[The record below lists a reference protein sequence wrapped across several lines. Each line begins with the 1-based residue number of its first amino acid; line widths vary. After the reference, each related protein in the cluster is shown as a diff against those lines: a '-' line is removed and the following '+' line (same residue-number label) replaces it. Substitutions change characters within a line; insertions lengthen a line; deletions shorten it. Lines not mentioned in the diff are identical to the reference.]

1 MCAKFALEY
10 NEFKMTALD
19 EIKARIDIVDL
30 VSETVQLRRSGKNY
44 TGFCPFHPNS
54 RTPAFVV
61 FPESGTWRCFGQCN
75 EGGDIFKFVM
85 KKEGWDFPEAMHNM
99 AEKAGVQLKSPTPQ
113 EQAAAEEHDHLRSIL
128 EEAIVFYRHQLLN
141 TPAGKFALDYLR
153 NKRNLKDETIET
165 FGLGYAPNSWDVT
178 LKYLLSKGHH
188 QQDLLDSG
196 LVSQRQVSEAGAA
209 PPDTDAHRSG
219 VYDRF
224 RHRLMFPI
232 RDERSRMAGFGARI
246 LNPEDLPKFLNSP
259 QTPIFDKGHLLY
271 GLDRA
276 RKTIRAQDQVVI
288 VEGYLDVIAL
298 HQAGFTNAVSPMGT
312 ALTEH
317 HLYLLKRFSRRII
330 MALDPDAAG
339 DKATLRGLQVAR
351 QAMDHEQEPVF
362 DARGLLGYE
371 ARLQADIRVTTLP
384 AGLDPDELVSR
395 DAQEWE
401 RLVLQARPVVI
412 HVMETLAGGRDLD
425 DAKVKTDIAS
435 QVMPLIQ
442 EIPNSIER
450 DTYRQRLAR
459 LLRVDERTLL
469 EAGPSH
475 TRPRP
480 AARRLTSQ
488 PTPSA
493 PSETLTSPVDSSFNL
508 EAYCLGVLLRQPE
521 LLYQVDRAL
530 QKEKLHRLTAED
542 FQHGGHQSVFR
553 LLHESIDQDLAE
565 PLNYVLNRLSL
576 PMMELADD
584 LLARTI
590 RLDPN
595 QERVLEDLM
604 RGLLSL
610 RQRCLRQEVE
620 YLRFTI
626 QEAQQSGD
634 VKTSPYLH
642 TIVQLTQSQQRL
654 DRALAKYTGHT
665 ILRRQEG

>member
-1 MCAKFALEY
+1 MSVKFALEY

-85 KKEGWDFPEAMHNM
+85 KKEGWDFPEAMRNL
-99 AEKAGVQLKSPTPQ
+99 AEKAGVQLKLPTPE
-113 EQAAAEEHDHLRSIL
+113 EQAATEEHDHLRNIL
-128 EEAIVFYRHQLLN
+128 EEAIVYYRHQLLN
-141 TPAGKFALDYLR
+141 TPAGKFALEYLR
-153 NKRNLKDETIET
+153 DKRKLNDEIIET
-165 FGLGYAPNSWDVT
+165 FGLGYAPNSWDET
-178 LKYLLSKGHH
+178 LKYFLSKGHR
-188 QQDLLDSG
+188 QQDLIDSG
-196 LVSQRQVSEAGAA
+196 LVSQRQENAFLDA
-209 PPDTDAHRSG
+209 DTHRSG

-224 RHRLMFPI
+224 RHRIMFPI
-232 RDERSRMAGFGARI
+232 RDERGRMAGFGARV
-246 LNPEDLPKFLNSP
+246 LNPDDIPKFLNSP

-276 RKTIRAQDQVVI
+276 RKTIRTQDQAVI

-330 MALDPDAAG
+330 LALDPDAAG

-351 QAMDHEQEPVF
+351 QAMDREQEPVF

-412 HVMETLAGGRDLD
+412 HVMETLAVGRDLE
-425 DAKVKTDIAS
+425 DAKVKSDIAS
-435 QVMPLIQ
+435 QVLPLIQ

-459 LLRVDERTLL
+459 FLRLDERTLL
-469 EAGPSH
+469 ETGPSPS
-475 TRPRP
+475 RPRH
-480 AARRLTSQ
+480 AARRTTTQLTVA
-488 PTPSA
+488 A
-493 PSETLTSPVDSSFNL
+493 PSETLTPALDSNFNL
-508 EAYCLGVLLRQPE
+508 EAHCLGVLLRQPE

-530 QKEKLHRLTAED
+530 QKEKLQRLTAED
-542 FQHGGHQSVFR
+542 FQHGGHQSIFR
-553 LLHESIDQDLAE
+553 LLNESIGQDLVE
-565 PLNYVLNRLSL
+565 PLNYILNSLSL
-576 PMMELADD
+576 PLMELADD
-584 LLARTI
+584 LLARTAH
-590 RLDPN
+590 LDPN

-610 RQRCLRQEVE
+610 RQRRLRQEIE
-620 YLRFTI
+620 YLHFTM
-626 QEAQQSGD
+626 QEAQQAGD
-634 VKTSPYLH
+634 VKASTYSQ
-642 TIVQLTQSQQRL
+642 TMAELTQSQQRL
-654 DRALAKYTGHT
+654 HRALAKFTGQTNLH
-665 ILRRQEG
+665 